1 MIVLLIIKKNYKKF
15 QTIPSM
21 HATSEKIKER
31 GVVPWLHSQCRH
43 LLVDGGNGSVAISFS
58 CSAPE
63 IVPQERYYRK

>member
-1 MIVLLIIKKNYKKF
+1 
-15 QTIPSM
+15 M

-31 GVVPWLHSQCRH
+31 GVVPWLHSQYRH